1 MERMDDVMDQY
12 LQVLTTTAT
21 REDAQ
26 TIADALVEKRLAG
39 CVQIVGPIVSTF
51 SWQGKIERAEEWLCM
66 IKSEKSLY
74 SRLEQSIKE
83 LHTYET
89 PEIIAV
95 PIVAGSQQ
103 YLQWLSHEL
112 RPQ

>member
-1 MERMDDVMDQY
+1 MDEY
-12 LQVLTTTAT
+12 LQVSTTTAT

-26 TIADALVEKRLAG
+26 KIADTLVEKRLAG

-51 SWQGKIERAEEWLCM
+51 WWQGKIERTEEWLCM
-66 IKSEKSLY
+66 IKSEKRLY
-74 SRLEQSIKE
+74 STLEPSIKE
-83 LHTYET
+83 LHSYET